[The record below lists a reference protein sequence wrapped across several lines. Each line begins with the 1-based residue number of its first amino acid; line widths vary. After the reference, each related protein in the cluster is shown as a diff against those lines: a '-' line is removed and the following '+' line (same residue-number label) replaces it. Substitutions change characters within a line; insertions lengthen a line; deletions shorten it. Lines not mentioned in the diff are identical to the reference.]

1 VTPYGRIIFAAALIG
16 IGTSGQAWAICAT
29 SSSVIG
35 AATQTGP
42 TWLYDFTVFNGCAPD
57 HQQLLTDF
65 YIPYFADAGIGNITL
80 PAPDTTSTTSTIT
93 WTDTIEPNN
102 DLFDLLG
109 AGVIDFHVTA
119 SPDLEVGPD
128 QFAAG
133 VGYYAASGFS
143 FTSDFA
149 PVEGPYSILQSLPPD
164 YVNTTMLFGDPSIPG
179 SPDTIAA
186 LGGAETPEPGY
197 LALVAIAFLAC
208 IALNRRKRL
217 SRQQ

>member
-1 VTPYGRIIFAAALIG
+1 MLKVNLTRVAIVPVAFALVFAISAPASAKKKAHP
-16 IGTSGQAWAICAT
+16 TYDQAWAICAT

-149 PVEGPYSILQSLPPD
+149 PVEGPYSICSRCPQ
-164 YVNTTMLFGDPSIPG
+164 TT
-179 SPDTIAA
+179 
-186 LGGAETPEPGY
+186 
-197 LALVAIAFLAC
+197 
-208 IALNRRKRL
+208 
-217 SRQQ
+217 